1 MAVWQQLE
9 DPVVEAATLV
19 GRRPWDSTRAEL
31 FEGEVV
37 SILVS
42 PRQGAR
48 PGMSDVSIT
57 MVVRRDGPLDAV
69 GVTLAG
75 AEGCREG
82 RLDAR
87 GRCVIR
93 DVADGRYR
101 LGFCRL

>member
-1 MAVWQQLE
+1 VWQQIE

-31 FEGEVV
+31 FEGEAV
-37 SILVS
+37 SVLVS

-48 PGMSDVSIT
+48 PGTSDVSIT
-57 MVVRRDGPLDAV
+57 MVVRRDRTLADAV

-75 AEGCREG
+75 AGGRREG